1 MKSATNASAR
11 LRNYRQLAVG
21 KGGLPPLLS
30 QRYIDAS
37 EGGGKPPFPTCD
49 YSPGSLIPRLFD
61 LMKSLVTGGTGFV
74 GSHLVRTLLERDEQV
89 RCLVRPTSRLDN
101 LEDLSVE
108 FVTGDLRDLD
118 SLRLA
123 AKGCS
128 VVYHCAADYRL
139 WCKDPNEMY
148 QSNVEGSN
156 NVMQAAFDEG
166 VDRVVYTSTV
176 GCLGLNANGE
186 PANEETPVTIEDMI
200 GHYKRSKF
208 LAEDR
213 VREWATRGLPVVIV
227 NPSTPVGEL
236 DIKPTPTGKIIVD
249 FLRGKMFGYVDTGM
263 NLIDVRDCAE
273 GHVLAAEK
281 GSVGERYIL
290 GGRDL
295 TLKELFDALA
305 TVTDIA
311 APKMKVPHWVAETY
325 ARLENLWSINVARR
339 EPDVPLES
347 VKLAR
352 HKMWF
357 DASKAVRELGLPRN
371 PIERALERAVKWFR
385 EHGYA

>member
-1 MKSATNASAR
+1 VKA
-11 LRNYRQLAVG
+11 
-21 KGGLPPLLS
+21 
-30 QRYIDAS
+30 
-37 EGGGKPPFPTCD
+37 
-49 YSPGSLIPRLFD
+49 
-61 LMKSLVTGGTGFV
+61 LVTGGTGFV
-74 GSHLVRTLLERDEQV
+74 GSHLVRVLLERGEQV

-101 LEDLSVE
+101 LNGLQVE

-123 AKGCS
+123 AKGCN

-166 VDRVVYTSTV
+166 VERVVYTSTV

-208 LAEDR
+208 LAEDK

-263 NLIDVRDCAE
+263 NLIDVHDCAE

-281 GSVGERYIL
+281 GSAGERYIL

-305 TVTDIA
+305 SVTEIA
-311 APKMKVPHWVAETY
+311 SPKMKVPHWVAETY

-352 HKMWF
+352 NKMWF
-357 DASKAVRELGLPRN
+357 DASKAVRELCLPRN

>member
-1 MKSATNASAR
+1 VK
-11 LRNYRQLAVG
+11 V
-21 KGGLPPLLS
+21 
-30 QRYIDAS
+30 
-37 EGGGKPPFPTCD
+37 
-49 YSPGSLIPRLFD
+49 
-61 LMKSLVTGGTGFV
+61 LVTGGAGFV
-74 GSHLVRTLLERDEQV
+74 GSHLVRVLLERGERV
-89 RCLVRPTSRLDN
+89 CCLVRPTSRRDN

-108 FVTGDLRDLD
+108 FVTGDLRDLA

-123 AKGCS
+123 AKGCRT
-128 VVYHCAADYRL
+128 VYHCAADYRL

-176 GCLGLNANGE
+176 GCLGLNENGT
-186 PANEETPVTIEDMI
+186 PANEDTPVKVEDMI

-208 LAEDR
+208 LAEDK

-249 FLRGKMFGYVDTGM
+249 FLHGKMFGYVDTGM

-281 GSVGERYIL
+281 GSAGERYIL

-305 TVTDIA
+305 SVTEIA
-311 APKMKVPHWVAETY
+311 SPKMKVPHWVAETY

>member
-1 MKSATNASAR
+1 
-11 LRNYRQLAVG
+11 
-21 KGGLPPLLS
+21 
-30 QRYIDAS
+30 
-37 EGGGKPPFPTCD
+37 
-49 YSPGSLIPRLFD
+49 
-61 LMKSLVTGGTGFV
+61 MKSLVTGGTGFV
-74 GSHLVRTLLERDEQV
+74 GSHLVRVLLERGEQV
-89 RCLVRPTSRLDN
+89 RCLVRPASRLDN
-101 LEDLSVE
+101 LKDLSVE
-108 FVTGDLRDLD
+108 LVNGDLRDPD

-148 QSNVEGSN
+148 QSNVDGSN
-156 NVMQAAFDEG
+156 NVMQAAFDAG
-166 VDRVVYTSTV
+166 VERVVYTSTV
-176 GCLGLNANGE
+176 GCLGLNENGT
-186 PANEETPVTIEDMI
+186 PANEDTPVAIEDMI

-208 LAEDR
+208 LAEGK
-213 VREWATRGLPVVIV
+213 VREWVLRGLPVVIV

-249 FLRGKMFGYVDTGM
+249 FLRGKMFAYVDTGM

-281 GSVGERYIL
+281 GRVGERYIL
-290 GGRDL
+290 GGRNL

-305 TVTDIA
+305 SVTEIA
-311 APKMKVPHWVAETY
+311 SPTMKVPHWVAETY
-325 ARLENLWSINVARR
+325 ARLENIWAANIARR
-339 EPDVPLES
+339 EPEAPLES
-347 VKLAR
+347 VKMSR

-357 DASKAVRELGLPRN
+357 DASKAVQELGLPQH

-385 EHGYA
+385 EHGYVQP